1 MPVPAMRMP
10 VITMRMT
17 VIPMSMPVPFVRMTV
32 LALRRSQ
39 TRINSN
45 RSLTQQRFNLRICPL
60 SGHFQKLWMV
70 VNARQFAVSNSLTL
84 FLQRLNNVVYI

>member
-1 MPVPAMRMP
+1 MP
-10 VITMRMT
+10 
-17 VIPMSMPVPFVRMTV
+17 V

-45 RSLTQQRFNLRICPL
+45 RSITQQRFNLRICPL
-60 SGHFQKLWMV
+60 GRHFQKLWMV
-70 VNARQFAVSNSLTL
+70 IYARQFAVSNSLTL